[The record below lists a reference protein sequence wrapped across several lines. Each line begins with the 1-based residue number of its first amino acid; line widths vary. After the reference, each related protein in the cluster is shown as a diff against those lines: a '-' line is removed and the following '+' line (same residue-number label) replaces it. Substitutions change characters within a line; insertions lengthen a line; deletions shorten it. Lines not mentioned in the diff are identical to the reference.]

1 MTERPAIARRR
12 HIGMAPHE
20 PRIDRSARPCRAPCR
35 APCFWAGMV
44 LVLYLIAV
52 SPASAA
58 SSHIEAPG
66 VPGVVVSIL
75 PLHGLVAAVMEGL
88 GTPHLLVRGGASPHN
103 ASLRPSDARA
113 LSAAKLV
120 VWAGPGLETFLVKPL
135 RALAGAAQ
143 VLTLTE
149 APEMVRLGQLSRSA
163 FAAETAGEGEAG
175 ERDASEPN
183 EGAINPHLWLDPRN
197 AMEIGRQ
204 TAAALAKL
212 DPGNAPRYAANLA
225 RLLAR
230 LEGLDRELAA
240 RLGPVAGIPFAVFH
254 DAYPYLEA
262 RYALRTL
269 GALTADPAVP
279 PGAKSL
285 AALRARLREAGGT
298 CVFAEPQFRPAAV
311 AVLAEGTGAR
321 TATLDPL
328 GAGLEP
334 GPEAYFALMRA
345 LVDAL
350 VGCLEGG

>member
-1 MTERPAIARRR
+1 MEQTARQR
-12 HIGMAPHE
+12 HAHWH
-20 PRIDRSARPCRAPCR
+20 ARWHSHR
-35 APCFWAGMV
+35 FWAG
-44 LVLYLIAV
+44 LALALHLFAIL
-52 SPASAA
+52 PAQAA
-58 SSHIEAPG
+58 SNPGQAGDVPGAPG

-120 VWAGPGLETFLVKPL
+120 VWAGPGLEAFLVRPL
-135 RALAGAAQ
+135 RALAGAAR
-143 VLTLTE
+143 VLTLAE
-149 APEMVRLGQLSRSA
+149 APGMIRLDRR
-163 FAAETAGEGEAG
+163 AG
-175 ERDASEPN
+175 ER
-183 EGAINPHLWLDPRN
+183 GAGELNVGAVNPPLWIDPYN

-212 DPGNAPRYAANLA
+212 DPGNAPGYAANLA

-230 LEGLDRELAA
+230 LKGLDRELAA

-262 RYALRTL
+262 RYSLRAL
-269 GALTADPAVP
+269 GALMVDPAVP
-279 PGAKSL
+279 SGAKRL
-285 AALRARLREAGGT
+285 AALRARLREAGAV

-311 AVLAEGTGAR
+311 AALAEGTGAR
-321 TATLDPL
+321 TAILDPL
-328 GAGLEP
+328 GAGLTP

-345 LVDAL
+345 LAAAL
-350 VGCLEGG
+350 VACLEGG